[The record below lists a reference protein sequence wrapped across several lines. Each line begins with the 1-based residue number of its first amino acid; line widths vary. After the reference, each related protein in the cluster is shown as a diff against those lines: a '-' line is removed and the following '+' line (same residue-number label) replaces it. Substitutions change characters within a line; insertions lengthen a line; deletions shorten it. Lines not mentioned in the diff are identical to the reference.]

1 MGAFI
6 LRYVALAGA
15 LIFNGCR
22 GKIRTFDLGFKGRCL
37 NRLATPHYNVLHWDT
52 SLRGAGGLIQ
62 NKGYRAKDFHLRMSA
77 FVDISA
83 THLCAIAGWHVPNY
97 VSLSTAA

>member
-1 MGAFI
+1 MS
-6 LRYVALAGA
+6 RYASG
-15 LIFNGCR
+15 FN
-22 GKIRTFDLGFKGRCL
+22 
-37 NRLATPHYNVLHWDT
+37 
-52 SLRGAGGLIQ
+52 Q

>member
-62 NKGYRAKDFHLRMSA
+62 NKGYRAKDFHLC
-77 FVDISA
+77 
-83 THLCAIAGWHVPNY
+83 TEQN
-97 VSLSTAA
+97 VSRIPFGHPSRL